1 MGKKTKTVS
10 YDLITPL
17 KAKNWLEKNHERQRK
32 IVPSMVNKLAK
43 AMKAEKFSPDVND
56 IIFDEDGRLVN
67 GQNTLTAIV
76 KAGKTYNMAVK
87 RNVPRELVLIL
98 MDTGRNRSAVDR
110 YKAAHGDDISHKEFS
125 IIKLLDSPIHR
136 AEKDSGAGEWEDP
149 WMVHAKK
156 VRDEWKEFIE
166 LYGGGELNE
175 QGKPAGFSRAP
186 KPLLSTAVIFAIRA
200 FPNQTKELR
209 RWCHI
214 AEYGRPMDGDDP
226 TLSVKE
232 ELSARTWFNGESE
245 RAYTVRNTM
254 TYLREL
260 IRILWIFL
268 EHEHGK
274 TVSRSKSNP
283 FADFY

>member
-1 MGKKTKTVS
+1 MGRKTKTVS

-17 KAKNWLEKNHERQRK
+17 KAQNWLEKNHKRQRK

-56 IIFDEDGRLVN
+56 IIFDEDGKLVN

-110 YKAAHGDDISHKEFS
+110 YRAAHGDDISHKEFS
-125 IIKLLDSPIHR
+125 IIKLLDSPFHR
-136 AEKDSGAGEWEDP
+136 AQKASGKGEWEDP
-149 WMVHAKK
+149 WMVHPKK

-166 LYGGGELNE
+166 LYGGGELND
-175 QGKPAGFSRAP
+175 QGKPAGFTRAP

-200 FPNQTKELR
+200 FPHQATELR

-226 TLSVKE
+226 TLTVKE
-232 ELSARTWFNGESE
+232 ELSARTWFNGEVE
-245 RAYTVRNTM
+245 RSYTVRNTM

-260 IRILWIFL
+260 TRILWIFL
-268 EHEHGK
+268 EHEHGQA
-274 TVSRSKSNP
+274 VSRSSSNP

>member
-10 YDLITPL
+10 YDQITPL
-17 KAKNWLEKNHERQRK
+17 KAKNWLEKNHDRQRK
-32 IVPSMVNKLAK
+32 LVPSMINKLVK

-56 IIFDEDGRLVN
+56 IVFDEDGRLVN

-87 RNVPRELVLIL
+87 RNVPREIVLIL

-110 YKAAHGDDISHKEFS
+110 YRAAHGDDISHKEFS
-125 IIKLLDSPIHR
+125 IIKLLDSPFHR
-136 AEKDSGAGEWEDP
+136 AQKTGGGKEWEDP
-149 WMVHAKK
+149 WMVHPKK

-186 KPLLSTAVIFAIRA
+186 KPLLSAAVIFAIRA
-200 FPNQTKELR
+200 FPHQAKELR

-232 ELSARTWFNGESE
+232 ELSARTWFNGEAE

-260 IRILWIFL
+260 TRILWIFL
-268 EHEHGK
+268 EHEHGQ
-274 TVSRSKSNP
+274 TVSRSSSNP